1 MGKKREVKTEKG
13 NYRNTEGKEKKG
25 KRRGEMNI
33 ENQCK
38 Q

>member
-13 NYRNTEGKEKKG
+13 NCRNTEGKEKKG

-33 ENQCK
+33 EK
-38 Q
+38 PM